1 MVLEELH
8 ELIETLQARIAEHGP
23 ALQQS
28 EALTRYALIDPLLR
42 GLGWDTGDPSQV
54 MPEYRSAAGSADYA
68 LFGTSNRPQVI
79 IEAKRLGAQLDFKV
93 RQQVTGYCQEEGI
106 PYAAIT
112 DGRRWELYDV
122 FKPVAMKDSMVT
134 TLDLEDAPA
143 RTALKALSLWRSGV
157 ATGSITTGVVPVL
170 DEPSQTTEQSPTPS
184 NTPKASE
191 SEHWHPLTD
200 FSPVGGSK
208 PAEVMFPSGV
218 TAAATSWAEA
228 IAQMTQW
235 LLDHG
240 HLQKTMVPIGKPQ
253 TKRLLVAVK
262 PAHLDGAPFKGQ
274 RQVGAYFIHTGFNAS
289 DQMANARFIIERA
302 GQDPAKFAVRL
313 Q

>member
-1 MVLEELH
+1 MPLENLLALVEKLR
-8 ELIETLQARIAEHGP
+8 ERIDAHGP
-23 ALQQS
+23 ALRQS
-28 EALTRYALIDPLLR
+28 EALTRYTLIDPLLR
-42 GLGWDTGDPSQV
+42 ELGWDTEDPTLV
-54 MPEYRSAAGSADYA
+54 IPEYKEAGGSADYA
-68 LFGTSNRPQVI
+68 LFGTSSKPRII
-79 IEAKRLGAQLDFKV
+79 IEAKKLGTQLDFKV

-106 PYAAIT
+106 PFAVIT
-112 DGRRWELYDV
+112 DGRNWELYDV
-122 FKPVAMKDSMVT
+122 FKPVAMKDSIVT
-134 TLDLEDAPA
+134 TLDLQDAPA
-143 RTALKALSLWRSGV
+143 TTVLKALSLWRSGV

-170 DEPSQTTEQSPTPS
+170 DEPSQTTEQSPAPS
-184 NTPKASE
+184 NAPKTSE

-200 FSPVGGSK
+200 FSPAGGSK

-253 TKRLLVAVK
+253 TKRLLIAVK
-262 PAHLDGAPFKGQ
+262 PAHLDGAPFKGR
-274 RQVGAYFIHTGFNAS
+274 RQVGPFFIHTGFNAS
-289 DQMANARFIIERA
+289 DQMANARFIIERV
-302 GQDPAKFAVRL
+302 GQDPADFAVRL